1 MLNVISNLKPF
12 DLVDLEFLPLTI
24 GLFEEGK
31 GIRNTL
37 GVLITQ
43 PCSILIGPFEHDVK
57 GTRRAANRHTSGRRF
72 EPQSGH
78 FGATAGGGAKVQQT
92 RIRTNAY
99 KPGIGCITI
108 GPLAVLPPPCV
119 PTACSL
125 FSKNF

>member
-1 MLNVISNLKPF
+1 MSFLTLNLF

-57 GTRRAANRHTSGRRF
+57 GTRRGKHKLTPIAQMKHVSIWGMGSIS
-72 EPQSGH
+72 E
-78 FGATAGGGAKVQQT
+78 
-92 RIRTNAY
+92 IE
-99 KPGIGCITI
+99 ICIM
-108 GPLAVLPPPCV
+108 
-119 PTACSL
+119 
-125 FSKNF
+125 